1 MTSFFSNAADAL
13 KEMSEKG
20 SKSTELGEDSKKE
33 LKRMEVE
40 RAGTFH
46 QVSSIYQS
54 DVEKVPKQSHH
65 QKKESK
71 AAPSKSEDEVKHE
84 KELRRLR
91 RSHPLGRV
99 VNRKCSAPLL
109 GMSAK
114 GTNYRGIVN
123 LMCLLLVALNLRLVL
138 ENLIKYGILLRPWE
152 YLSINNLRHHLPL
165 VYTLVLVLCCP
176 ALSYVIERYIAP
188 GQKDRRL
195 ANTLQLSVLL
205 AVLIGP
211 LYTIE
216 TTSPHGLLA
225 MGLLCCSVTYAM
237 KIVSYWHVC
246 HDLFWSVKK
255 NKLEML
261 LADEK
266 ETLEVARK
274 YPRCLSLKDM
284 YMFIAYPTLCYQLW
298 YPRYPHRNWMR
309 LLKYTALLL
318 FCLALQLIIMQ
329 QYMLPILLNAR
340 IMLMDSKSWRESVLI
355 VAERVLKLAVPN
367 LYCWLL
373 MFFTLFHT
381 WMNILAELTRF
392 GDREFY
398 LDWWNS
404 VSFREYWQKWNL
416 PVHYFILRHMYVPAR
431 RFGCSQDVA
440 GMLCF
445 VFSGVLHEYV
455 SMIPFGLPFYTL
467 VTQMF
472 ISQVP
477 LMVLTDKKFIR
488 DRPNLGSCI
497 FWITFCFTGQPAAMM
512 VFFLL
517 KYM

>member
-1 MTSFFSNAADAL
+1 MSSFFSTAADTL
-13 KEMSEKG
+13 KGMSNKEG
-20 SKSTELGEDSKKE
+20 SKPVELGEDSKKK
-33 LKRMEVE
+33 LKRIEVE
-40 RAGTFH
+40 KAGTFN

-54 DVEKVPKQSHH
+54 DAEKIPTQASQTKEEKPK
-65 QKKESK
+65 E
-71 AAPSKSEDEVKHE
+71 AASTTADADEAAKRE

-99 VNRKCSAPLL
+99 VNRKCCPPLL

-114 GTNYRGIVN
+114 NTNYRGIVN

-138 ENLIKYGILLRPWE
+138 ENLIKY
-152 YLSINNLRHHLPL
+152 
-165 VYTLVLVLCCP
+165 
-176 ALSYVIERYIAP
+176 IAP
-188 GQKDRRL
+188 KQKDRKL
-195 ANTLQLSVLL
+195 ANTLQTCVLL
-205 AVLIGP
+205 LVLLGP

-216 TTSPHGLLA
+216 TTYPNGLLA
-225 MGLLCCSVTYAM
+225 CGLLCCSVTYAM

-246 HDLFWSVKK
+246 HDLYWSVKEG
-255 NKLEML
+255 KLEML
-261 LADEK
+261 LAEEK

-274 YPRCLSLKDM
+274 YPKCLSLKDM

-298 YPRYPHRNWMR
+298 YPRYPARNWVR
-309 LLKYTALLL
+309 LAKYTALLL
-318 FCLALQLIIMQ
+318 FCMALQLILVQ
-329 QYMLPILLNAR
+329 QYMLPILVNAR
-340 IMLMDSKSWRESVLI
+340 IMLNESKSWYQSTLI
-355 VAERVLKLAVPN
+355 IAERVLKLAVPN

-373 MFFTLFHT
+373 MFFTLFHV
-381 WMNILAELTRF
+381 WMNILAEITRF

-416 PVHYFILRHMYVPAR
+416 PVHYFILRHMYVPMR
-431 RFGCSQDVA
+431 RLGLSQDAA

-472 ISQVP
+472 IAQASCCLPHLAQGSVP
-477 LMVLTDKKFIR
+477 LMSLTEKKFIK
-488 DRPNLGSCI
+488 DRPNFGNCL

-512 VFFLL
+512 LFFLL